1 MRSIS
6 ELAIAHLPEHLAV
19 RLAHWRT
26 RPGAVVWQPG
36 PVQTGNAATGRRLA
50 NGIILFDGQMVET
63 KISHPWDIEAPNA
76 GWAEKLHGHGWLD
89 DAAATDDPAVWAL
102 LSEWVWVWL
111 DRHEDASGA
120 GWRPDLVARRM
131 VRWINY
137 TVPLL
142 RGQPVARSDTLFRA
156 LGAHL
161 RFLSAR
167 WQQTELGGER
177 IEALAGLLYGLIS
190 LEGDSAATLRA
201 LRDLAST
208 ADTVVG
214 PDGAIPSRNPAE
226 LASIVEQLV
235 WIDSAL
241 RDLNLETATGH
252 AAALRRAVPV
262 LRSLI
267 RADGSLPRMHGG
279 DGGPGERLVEVLDR
293 APGPHFAPPNPAMGY
308 LKLQAGKAVAI
319 VDAAP
324 TPKNPINA
332 HSSGLALELTV
343 DGQPIVISRGSGR
356 TFGDKSRRLGR
367 RRGSHSSIEIAG
379 VCPATLQQGPRG
391 EMLTCPGV
399 VRGHSHTDG
408 MSAWAMCESTEYEA
422 EFGLLLERRVH
433 LDGATMRL
441 SGEDTGL
448 ATRAET
454 RARIATLY
462 PPGGDPCAMTLRFHL
477 HPDVKAHRAAGSD
490 LIGLILPDASRWTFR
505 CDAAEVALA
514 PTRYFDPDRPRP
526 RPSLQIVATSY
537 LIDFW
542 GRISWT
548 LQKINEGG

>member
-26 RPGAVVWQPG
+26 SPGAVVWQPG
-36 PVQTGNAATGRRLA
+36 PVRSGSAAVARRLA
-50 NGIILFDGQMVET
+50 DGIILFDGHMVQT
-63 KISHPWDIEAPNA
+63 KTSHPWDLEAPNSV
-76 GWAEKLHGHGWLD
+76 WAEKLHGHGWLD
-89 DAAATDDPAVWAL
+89 DAAAVDDPAVWSVL
-102 LSEWVWVWL
+102 NEWVWVWL
-111 DRHEDASGA
+111 DRHEDASGP

-142 RGQPVARSDTLFRA
+142 RGQPVVRSDTFFRA

-161 RFLSAR
+161 RFLGAR
-167 WQQTELGGER
+167 WHQTEPGGER

-190 LEGDSAATLRA
+190 LEGDSTTTRRA
-201 LRDLAST
+201 LQDLAKAAEKT
-208 ADTVVG
+208 ID
-214 PDGAIPSRNPAE
+214 PDGAIASRNPAE
-226 LASIVEQLV
+226 LASIVEQLI
-235 WIDSAL
+235 WIDDAV
-241 RDLNLETATGH
+241 RELNLETAVGH

-262 LRSLI
+262 LRSLMSE
-267 RADGSLPRMHGG
+267 DGSLPRFHGS
-279 DGGPGERLVEVLDR
+279 DGGPGNSLIETLDR
-293 APGPHFAPPNPAMGY
+293 APGPHSAPPNPAMGY
-308 LKLQAGKAVAI
+308 LKLEAGGAVAI

-324 TPKNPINA
+324 TPKTPTSA
-332 HSSGLALELTV
+332 HSSGLALEFSV
-343 DGQPIVISRGSGR
+343 DHQPILINRGSGR
-356 TFGDKSRRLGR
+356 TFGDKARRLGR
-367 RRGSHSSIEIAG
+367 RRGSHTSIEVAG
-379 VCPATLQQGPRG
+379 ACPATLQPGPRD
-391 EMLTCPGV
+391 ELLTCPGDV
-399 VRGHSHTDG
+399 TGHSHADG
-408 MSAWAMCESTEYEA
+408 MSAWAMCESTEYETD
-422 EFGLLLERRVH
+422 FGLLLERRVH
-433 LDGATMRL
+433 LDGALMQL

-454 RARIATLY
+454 RSRIAALY
-462 PPGGDPCAMTLRFHL
+462 PSGGDPCALTLRCHL

-490 LIGLILPDASRWTFR
+490 LIGLVLPDASRWTFR

-514 PTRYFDPDRPRP
+514 KTRFFDPDRPRP